1 MDVRE
6 KVIVVTGGG
15 NGIGRALCRAFAR
28 AGARSVVVADLDAP
42 AAAAVAQEI
51 GGHAATVDV
60 RDENAVRGLAD
71 ATIARDGQI
80 DLFCSNAG
88 IETGGTENAPDED
101 WERIWQVNVLAHVYA
116 ARAVLPGMLAR
127 GQGYLV
133 NTASAAGLL
142 TQITSAPYTTTKF
155 AAVGFAEWLA
165 INYGDR
171 GIKVSCLCPLGV
183 NTNMIHAVD
192 DPMAV
197 FLRNGALE
205 PETVAECVLTAVAEE
220 RFLIL
225 PHAEV
230 AEYFQRKATDHERWL
245 KGMKRLAAGLYG
257 RG

>member
-1 MDVRE
+1 MDVRD

-15 NGIGRALCRAFAR
+15 NGIGRALCRAFAQ
-28 AGARSVVVADLDAP
+28 AGAKTVIVADIDGS
-42 AAAAVAQEI
+42 AAAAVAHEI
-51 GGHAATVDV
+51 GGQPARIDV
-60 RDENAVRGLAD
+60 RHESEVQALVDTTL
-71 ATIARDGQI
+71 ARDGRI

-88 IETGGTENAPDED
+88 IETGGTENAPDDD
-101 WERIWQVNVLAHVYA
+101 WQRIWQVNVLAHVYA
-116 ARAVLPGMLAR
+116 ARAVLPSMLAR
-127 GQGYLV
+127 GAGYLV

-165 INYGDR
+165 INYADQ

-183 NTNMIHAVD
+183 NTNMIHSVD

-205 PETVAECVLTAVAEE
+205 PETVAQCVLTAVAEE

-230 AEYFQRKATDHERWL
+230 AEYVQRKAGDHERWL
-245 KGMKRLAAGLYG
+245 KGMRRLAAGLYG

>member
-6 KVIVVTGGG
+6 KVVVVTGGG
-15 NGIGRALCRAFAR
+15 NGIGRALCRAFAE
-28 AGARSVVVADLDAP
+28 AGARAIVVADLDAQ

-51 GGHAATVDV
+51 GARAAAVDV
-60 RDENAVRGLAD
+60 RSERAMRQLVDD
-71 ATIARDGQI
+71 TIDRYGPI

-88 IETGGTENAPDED
+88 IETGGTENASDAD

-127 GQGYLV
+127 GEGYLL

-155 AAVGFAEWLA
+155 AALGFAEWLA
-165 INYGDR
+165 INYGDL

-205 PETVAECVLTAVAEE
+205 PEEVAKCVLQALAEE

-230 AEYFQRKATDHERWL
+230 AEYVQRKAQDHQRWL
-245 KGMKRLAAGLYG
+245 KGMRRLAAGLYG

>member
-6 KVIVVTGGG
+6 KVVVVTGGG
-15 NGIGRALCRAFAR
+15 NGIGRALCRAFAQ
-28 AGARSVVVADLDAP
+28 AGARAIVVADLDAQ

-51 GGHAATVDV
+51 GARAAAVDV
-60 RDENAVRGLAD
+60 RSERAMRQLVDD
-71 ATIARDGQI
+71 TIDRDGPI

-88 IETGGTENAPDED
+88 IETGGTENASDAD

-127 GQGYLV
+127 GEGYLL

-155 AAVGFAEWLA
+155 AALGFAEWLA
-165 INYGDR
+165 INYGDL

-205 PETVAECVLTAVAEE
+205 PEEVAKCVLQALAEE

-230 AEYFQRKATDHERWL
+230 AEYVQRKAQDHQRWL
-245 KGMKRLAAGLYG
+245 KGMRRLAAGLYG